1 MKNHDYKTSN
11 LIPYVILV
19 LVIGAVVGVAYIFFD
34 LWMETR
40 LELTKQENMYQ
51 AYVLENEKWKK
62 KQEIFNNQKVVR
74 GVWHETQF

>member
-19 LVIGAVVGVAYIFFD
+19 VVIGAVIGVAYIFFD

-40 LELTKQENMYQ
+40 LELTKQENMYNK
-51 AYVLENEKWKK
+51 YVMENEKWKK
-62 KQEIFNNQKVVR
+62 KQELFNNQKIVR
-74 GVWHETQF
+74 GVWHETEF